1 MKKYIKPY
9 LDVLKL
15 LKGNPFKLAGLIL
28 FSFFGTLIEGFGLAL
43 LLPILEGASIE
54 NGVLGTIP
62 VISLLFSEVNEF
74 TLTERVR
81 IAALLLILTFTIR
94 SLFLAGAQ
102 ILSNMLAIQTEGK
115 LQLQIFKQVQA
126 VQISYIY
133 GEKQGNILEVL
144 NRHTSQTG
152 MLIHEVIEGITSLLA
167 VIAYVGVMLWISWEL
182 TLITVILQLL
192 ITIFVRQR
200 LSERIKIL
208 AYKTRALG
216 MQVSS
221 ILVENLSAVKLIHLF
236 SRENYTQKRFSDVQ
250 NSYISHYLRSEN
262 LLKLSVP
269 LYNFLNGLVVG
280 LILIASTFVL
290 PEDSDVWLGQV
301 ILFIIIIFRLM
312 APAARFNYANS
323 RISQL
328 EPALESVQ
336 DFLHRDDKPYLDD
349 GDIRFSQL
357 EGSIQF
363 EEVSFRYGED
373 EERAL
378 KNVTFQI
385 PCGKMTA
392 VVGESGAG
400 KTTLVNLIAR
410 LYDPQSGRILLDRA
424 DLRDYQIDTWHTKIA
439 VVSQDTFLF
448 NTSVAENLRFAK
460 PEAPDEEVIHAAR
473 LAQAHEFIQKLPL
486 KYETVLGDRGVRL
499 SGGQQQRIAI
509 ARALLVNPQL
519 LILDEATSDLD
530 TETEKAIQSAIE
542 KFSQGRTLF
551 VIAHRL
557 STVKQADNIVVL
569 LNGEVV
575 EQGSHRVLMDKNG
588 YYKRLVLSQ
597 DLSVDHPGEVF

>member
-1 MKKYIKPY
+1 LKKYIRPY
-9 LDVLKL
+9 LEALKL
-15 LKGNPFKLAGLIL
+15 LKTSPFKLAGLIL
-28 FSFFGTLIEGFGLAL
+28 FSFIGTLTEGFGLAL
-43 LLPILEGASIE
+43 LLPILEGVSVE
-54 NGVLGTIP
+54 NGFIGSIP
-62 VISLLFSEVNEF
+62 VVSYLFSGVNE
-74 TLTERVR
+74 LMLVNRVR
-81 IAALLLILTFTIR
+81 IAAVFLILIFTIR

-102 ILSNMLAIQTEGK
+102 IISSMLAIQTEGK
-115 LQLQIFKQVQA
+115 LQRQIFKQVQS
-126 VQISYIY
+126 VQISYIH

-144 NRHTSQTG
+144 NRHTYQAG
-152 MLIHEVIEGITSLLA
+152 MLIREVIDGITSLLA
-167 VIAYVGVMLWISWEL
+167 VIAYVGVMVWISWEL
-182 TLITVILQLL
+182 TLVTVLLQLL

-200 LSERIKIL
+200 LSERIKVL
-208 AYKTRALG
+208 AYKTRTLG
-216 MQVSS
+216 MQVNS

-236 SRENYTQKRFSDVQ
+236 SRETYTQKHFKEVQ
-250 NSYISHYLRSEN
+250 GSYISHYLRSEIT
-262 LLKLSVP
+262 LKLSVP
-269 LYNFLNGLVVG
+269 LYNFLNGLVIG
-280 LILIASTFVL
+280 LILIVSTYVL
-290 PEDSDVWLGQV
+290 PDQTEVWLGQV

-312 APAARFNYANS
+312 NPAARFNYANS

-328 EPALESVQ
+328 EPGFESVQ
-336 DFLHRDDKPYLDD
+336 DFLRRDNKPYLTD
-349 GDIRFSQL
+349 GKINFSQL
-357 EGSIQF
+357 ERSIRF
-363 EEVSFRYGED
+363 EEVTFRYEKD

-378 KNVTFQI
+378 KKVSFLL

-410 LYDPQSGRILLDRA
+410 LYDPQSGRILLDGV
-424 DLRDYQIDTWHTKIA
+424 DLRDYQIDTWHEKIA

-448 NTSVAENLRFAK
+448 NTSVLENLRFAK
-460 PEAPDEEVIHAAR
+460 PEASVEEVIHAAR
-473 LAQAHEFIQKLPL
+473 LAQAHEFIQKLPY
-486 KYETVLGDRGVRL
+486 KYDTVLGDRGVRL

-542 KFSQGRTLF
+542 KFSEGRTLF

-575 EQGSHRVLMDKNG
+575 EQGTHRDLMDKNG

-597 DLSVDHPGEVF
+597 DLSVEHSGEVV

>member
-1 MKKYIKPY
+1 MKKYLRPY
-9 LDVLKL
+9 FEVLKL
-15 LKGNPFKLAGLIL
+15 LKRHPFKLAELIL
-28 FSFFGTLIEGFGLAL
+28 FSFIGTLIEGFGLAL
-43 LLPILEGASIE
+43 LLPILEGTSTK
-54 NGVLGTIP
+54 NGILGDIP
-62 VISLLFSEVNEF
+62 VVSSLFVAINE
-74 TLTERVR
+74 LALDERVR
-81 IAALLLILTFTIR
+81 IAAVFLILTFTIR

-102 ILSNMLAIQTEGK
+102 ILSSILEIQTEGK
-115 LQLQIFKQVQA
+115 LQRRIFKQVQA
-126 VQISYIY
+126 VQISYIH

-144 NRHTSQTG
+144 NRHTNQTG
-152 MLIHEVIEGITSLLA
+152 MLISEVINGITSLLA
-167 VIAYVGVMLWISWEL
+167 VIAYIGVMVWISWEL
-182 TLITVILQLL
+182 TLITVFLQLL

-200 LSERIKIL
+200 LSDRIKVL
-208 AYKTRALG
+208 AYKARTLG

-221 ILVENLSAVKLIHLF
+221 LLVENLSAAKLIHLF
-236 SRENYTQKRFSDVQ
+236 SRETYTQKRFSDVQ
-250 NSYISHYLRSEN
+250 NSYISHYLRSEIV
-262 LLKLSVP
+262 LKLSVP
-269 LYNFLNGLVVG
+269 LYNFLNGLVIG

-290 PEDSDVWLGQV
+290 PDQTDVWLGQV

-312 APAARFNYANS
+312 GPAARFNYANS

-328 EPALESVQ
+328 EPGLESVQ
-336 DFLHRDDKPYLDD
+336 NLLRREDKPYLID
-349 GDIRFSQL
+349 GELRFSRL
-357 EGSIQF
+357 KRGIQF
-363 EEVSFRYGED
+363 EGVSFRYEED
-373 EERAL
+373 EEKAL
-378 KNVTFQI
+378 KDITFQI

-410 LYDPQSGRILLDRA
+410 LYDPQSGRILLDGA
-424 DLRDYQIDTWHTKIA
+424 DLRDYQIDSWHTNVA

-448 NTSVAENLRFAK
+448 NATVVENLQFAK
-460 PEAPDEEVIHAAR
+460 PQASKGEVIHAAK

-542 KFSQGRTLF
+542 KFSEGRTLF

-569 LNGEVV
+569 LDGKVV
-575 EQGSHRVLMDKNG
+575 EQGNHSKLMNRNG

-597 DLSVDHPGEVF
+597 DLSVEHSREDL